1 MHAIDV
7 LRTVR
12 DAFAFTNRQIVTWI
26 TVASIPLLLN
36 AVVIGVFHAIGGGQ
50 PGGVFGDFLRNLLT
64 LAINVPF
71 LTAWHRLT
79 LLGPDNA
86 RGAIGYAYRGAERRY
101 LGMLLLV
108 FLFYLVGSLVGGLI
122 IAQLA
127 MAAAGAGG
135 AGGGGGAVLLAVVLS
150 LALTIALLIVILRW
164 SMVFPAAAVG
174 ERLDFA
180 GSRRLTQGNGWRL
193 LAIFVCVALPFLLFG
208 VALVLMLGL
217 EFAVGSG
224 YVALELA
231 ILIAG
236 FYFAAVTVSALSMV
250 YWRLTGYDPSTFR
263 MEAIMKR

>member
-127 MAAAGAGG
+127 MAAAGAG
-135 AGGGGGAVLLAVVLS
+135 AVLLAVGLS

-193 LAIFVCVALPFLLFG
+193 LAIFVCVALPFLLSG

>member
-71 LTAWHRLT
+71 LTAWHRMT

-127 MAAAGAGG
+127 MAAAGAG
-135 AGGGGGAVLLAVVLS
+135 AVLLAVGLS

-193 LAIFVCVALPFLLFG
+193 LAIFVCVALPFLLSG

>member
-71 LTAWHRLT
+71 LTAWHRMT

-127 MAAAGAGG
+127 MAAAGAG
-135 AGGGGGAVLLAVVLS
+135 AAAVLLAVGLS

-193 LAIFVCVALPFLLFG
+193 LAIFVCVALPFLLSG